1 MTKKVISTIKHYK
14 REKDGTL
21 RFVGIEKREVEE
33 HHWGHI
39 DSLDIRD
46 KADARRLAHE
56 QEEFERL
63 STAPPPAQERDNKL
77 TTARRGAAAARTA
90 KGTTALIEA
99 DHSLDWS

>member
-14 REKDGTL
+14 KQKDGTL
-21 RFVGIEKREVEE
+21 RFVGFENREVEE

-39 DSLDIRD
+39 KSLDIRD

-63 STAPPPAQERDNKL
+63 VDTACAYGE
-77 TTARRGAAAARTA
+77 
-90 KGTTALIEA
+90 
-99 DHSLDWS
+99 

>member
-1 MTKKVISTIKHYK
+1 MLASVGCGSVEAIKRSFPRFRGNEGNLKMTKKVISTIKHYK
-14 REKDGTL
+14 KQKDGTL

-39 DSLDIRD
+39 NSLDIRD

-63 STAPPPAQERDNKL
+63 AD
-77 TTARRGAAAARTA
+77 AACAC
-90 KGTTALIEA
+90 GE
-99 DHSLDWS
+99 

>member
-14 REKDGTL
+14 RAKDGTL
-21 RFVGIEKREVEE
+21 RFVGIEKRAVEE

-39 DSLDIRD
+39 KSLDIRG

-63 STAPPPAQERDNKL
+63 VD
-77 TTARRGAAAARTA
+77 AAC
-90 KGTTALIEA
+90 GE
-99 DHSLDWS
+99 

>member
-1 MTKKVISTIKHYK
+1 MGSILTSGQEAASPLFPDAERTLEKHAMTKKVISTIKHYK
-14 REKDGTL
+14 KQKDGTL

-46 KADARRLAHE
+46 RVDARRLAHE

-63 STAPPPAQERDNKL
+63 AD
-77 TTARRGAAAARTA
+77 AACAC
-90 KGTTALIEA
+90 GE
-99 DHSLDWS
+99 

>member
-21 RFVGIEKREVEE
+21 RFVGFEKREVEE
-33 HHWGHI
+33 HHLGHI

-63 STAPPPAQERDNKL
+63 
-77 TTARRGAAAARTA
+77 
-90 KGTTALIEA
+90 A
-99 DHSLDWS
+99 DDACGE